1 MKRPAERASADQ
13 KTFTGGHGGSRL
25 ASYLDIARYH
35 RRGTERLAR
44 EAVERAEFVKQYTD
58 NQTSPRVLDLGC
70 GGRAGVTLTLHTLG
84 VPTTGIDYDL
94 VAPRASLPSWARIAR
109 QNGLER
115 AVKTIGRQL
124 LFDRTY
130 YRRVCQILGM
140 RLRWDGLDVR
150 TMDARDLQFPDDTFS
165 FVFSAAV
172 FEHISDID
180 AATAE
185 LRRVMRPGGYA
196 YVSTHLFPSL
206 SGGHALDW
214 ADPDEA
220 PRTNTPV
227 PPWDHLRERL
237 YPAHVYLNELRTDD
251 FLRTFAEHLEIVECD
266 YVTEGHDQ
274 LTPEIRAELSEWSE
288 ADLTRRSLITMLRKP
303 T

>member
-1 MKRPAERASADQ
+1 MKRRTGRARVAQ
-13 KTFTGGHGGSRL
+13 RTFTAGHGGSRL
-25 ASYLDIARYH
+25 ASYVDIVRYH

-44 EAVERAEFVKQYTD
+44 EAVERAEFVKQHTD
-58 NQTSPRVLDLGC
+58 KQTSPRVLDLGC

-94 VAPRASLPSWARIAR
+94 VAPRASLSSWAGVAR

-124 LFDRTY
+124 HFDRAY

-140 RLRWDGLDVR
+140 GLLWEGLDVR

-185 LRRVMRPGGYA
+185 LRRVMRPGAYA
-196 YVSTHLFPSL
+196 YVGTHLFPSL

-237 YPAHVYLNELRTDD
+237 YPTHVYLNELRAEDY
-251 FLRTFAEHLEIVECD
+251 LRTFAKHLQIVECD
-266 YVTEGHDQ
+266 YVTEGRDQ
-274 LTPEIRAELSEWSE
+274 LTPEIRAELSAWSE
-288 ADLTRRSLITMLRKP
+288 ADLTRRSLVTMLRNP
-303 T
+303 G